1 MTGPFS
7 ETDNCVGTPIK
18 GDTCGVLIRFAPDQI
33 GPVTGALAI
42 DANVAGGRIVISL
55 AGIGSPTG
63 VVTASPGS
71 LDFGTVAIGVV
82 ID

>member
-55 AGIGSPTG
+55 AGIGSPAG
-63 VVTASPGS
+63 VWLLHRLAVLISALSP
-71 LDFGTVAIGVV
+71 LVL
-82 ID
+82 